1 MNNETMET
9 KEKAI
14 EKYLF
19 SFLKNQR
26 AGFIES
32 IRIYK
37 KILDEH
43 QDNRYILKIRREL
56 SRYNRLK
63 SEHFEIKKLRKFL
76 KKYVIGDNIYFDK
89 HFLTGLSKEAM
100 QKRDL
105 SSLEWEVDDKT
116 PMYSFDTLFTNIIN
130 TKQLLNEYEKGVIFA
145 KDKDKNTFRT
155 YFETIDNLRDK
166 QKEKLIK
173 YATVENRQ
181 ELLSYLKNENIIK
194 ILDIQE
200 EINHLNNISLMP
212 NEQKIIRSF
221 KYYLD
226 NLFNDN
232 SLMKKDVTKKRN
244 VDKLFRDVIKHYFD
258 KDTRFEEYYLE
269 DARQDYKKLK
279 KVRQSHQNQS
289 FNFHDIKFS
298 NFS

>member
-1 MNNETMET
+1 MNNETMEA

-19 SFLKNQR
+19 SFLRNER
-26 AGFIES
+26 TVFIKS
-32 IRIYK
+32 IGYFK
-37 KILDEH
+37 KFLDEH
-43 QDNRYILKIRREL
+43 QDNRYIFKIRREL

-63 SEHFEIKKLRKFL
+63 SEHFEVKKLRKFL
-76 KKYVIGDNIYFDK
+76 KKYVIGDNIYFNN

-105 SSLEWEVDDKT
+105 SSSEWEVDDKT
-116 PMYSFDTLFTNIIN
+116 PMYSFDTLVTIIIT
-130 TKQLLNEYEKGVIFA
+130 TKQLLNEYNKGIIFA

-166 QKEKLIK
+166 QKEKLIQ

-181 ELLSYLKNENIIK
+181 ELLSYLKNENIINT
-194 ILDIQE
+194 LDIQE

-221 KYYLD
+221 KYYLN

-232 SLMKKDVTKKRN
+232 SFMKKDVTKKRN
-244 VDKLFRDVIKHYFD
+244 VDKLFRDVIEHYFD

-279 KVRQSHQNQS
+279 KVRQSHQKQS

-298 NFS
+298 NFT